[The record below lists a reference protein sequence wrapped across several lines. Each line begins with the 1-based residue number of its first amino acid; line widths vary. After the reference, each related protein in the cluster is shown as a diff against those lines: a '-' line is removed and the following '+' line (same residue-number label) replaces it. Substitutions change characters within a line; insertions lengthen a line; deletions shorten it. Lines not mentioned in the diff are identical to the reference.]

1 MSLPKTSRRYTFTE
15 VATYAMVV
23 LIFLMAIIGFF
34 VGSTF
39 DSKTVTFASITY
51 TSTYTA
57 IQLSTATVTSDI
69 LATITKTEF
78 TVVTQIGPET
88 INVAGTAKSN
98 GVGTSANQ
106 ITFVEVSSG
115 NKTLN
120 APINNGRY
128 TIVLPNHAFYNVRIG
143 YSTPVGVGSGSCS
156 AGGFVLF
163 AGNFTSVSAEWVC

>member
-1 MSLPKTSRRYTFTE
+1 MSLPKTSRRYIFTAA
-15 VATYAMVV
+15 ATYTIVI
-23 LIFLMAIIGFF
+23 LILLMAVIGFF

-51 TSTYTA
+51 TSTA
-57 IQLSTATVTSDI
+57 IAISWSTATVTSDI
-69 LATITKTEF
+69 VATQTKTEF
-78 TVVTQIGPET
+78 TVVTQIGPES

-98 GVGTSANQ
+98 GVGTTATQ
-106 ITFVEVSSG
+106 VRFIEVGGG

-120 APINNGRY
+120 AQITNGRY
-128 TIVLPNHAFYNVRIG
+128 SLALPNHAFYNVRIE

-163 AGNFTSVSAEWVC
+163 AGNFTSVAADWSC